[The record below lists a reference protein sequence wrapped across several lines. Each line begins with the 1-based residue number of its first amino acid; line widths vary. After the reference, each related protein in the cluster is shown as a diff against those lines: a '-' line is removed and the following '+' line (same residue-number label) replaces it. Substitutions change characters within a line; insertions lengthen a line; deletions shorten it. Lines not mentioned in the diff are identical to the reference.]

1 MGSVAE
7 WKTTERG
14 QLAGGSEVGEELGAV
29 CGSLKEGEE
38 PGERESDP
46 KKETN

>member
-1 MGSVAE
+1 ME
-7 WKTTERG
+7 DDRERTV
-14 QLAGGSEVGEELGAV
+14 GGGGEVKSENELGAV